1 MPLIIPNSFSLFEEE
16 AMSLDLDSI
25 VNTDPVVTVGSRRYD
40 IIYTSV
46 YYNVPHLYALEYN
59 GNEKALARLRKI
71 LALHPDSDETAA
83 IFITKHKEPVDEE
96 SVKEYAM
103 QVGSD
108 YYNYYS
114 EEQRET
120 DQTTIHFHLL
130 EGKIPESYGSL
141 DDDSADRIPPH
152 QLIAELL
159 LLVQPWI

>member
-1 MPLIIPNSFSLFEEE
+1 MPLIIPISFSLFEEE

-103 QVGSD
+103 QK
-108 YYNYYS
+108 
-114 EEQRET
+114 
-120 DQTTIHFHLL
+120 
-130 EGKIPESYGSL
+130 GKYQKVMAL
-141 DDDSADRIPPH
+141 
-152 QLIAELL
+152 
-159 LLVQPWI
+159 